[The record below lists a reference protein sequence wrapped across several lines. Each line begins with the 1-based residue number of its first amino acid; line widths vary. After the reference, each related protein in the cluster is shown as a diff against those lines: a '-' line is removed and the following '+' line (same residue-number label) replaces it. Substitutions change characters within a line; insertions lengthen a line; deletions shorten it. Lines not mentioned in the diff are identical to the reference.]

1 MKSLNLSIIVPVH
14 NEAASIPELAGEIRT
29 VLQPLRSSY
38 EIIFI
43 DDGSK
48 DATIDAIRQARQ
60 KDSNIKWIR
69 LRTRFGKAAAL
80 SAGFKAAI
88 GDIVITMDGDLQDDP
103 AEISNMIEK
112 INEGFDVVSGWKHR
126 RKDPALRVVMSRI
139 YNMITSQVSGIRIHD
154 FNCGFKAY
162 RKAVT
167 KELHIYGEL
176 HRYIPLLAAQRGFR
190 IAEIKVNHRP
200 RKYGRSR
207 YGSERIIHGLLDLL
221 TVTFLTRF
229 TKKPSHFFG
238 TIGLTLTIL
247 GLSINYYIFYL
258 RVVYGNIQ
266 SRYPLLFLGVLLTI
280 VGIQFF
286 STGLLAEMITLGQ
299 KKSEIE
305 YSVLEESE

>member
-1 MKSLNLSIIVPVH
+1 MKTLNLSIVIPIH
-14 NEAASIPELAGEIRT
+14 NEAASIPELISELQA
-29 VLQPLRSSY
+29 VLQHFHGSY
-38 EIIFI
+38 EIIFV

-48 DATIDAIRQARQ
+48 DGTFELLKQARQ
-60 KDSNIKWIR
+60 KNRNLNWIR
-69 LRTRFGKAAAL
+69 LRSRFGKAAAL
-80 SAGFKAAI
+80 SAGFRVAA
-88 GDIVITMDGDLQDDP
+88 GEIVITMDGDLQDDP
-103 AEISNMIEK
+103 AEIPKFIEK

-126 RKDPALRVVMSRI
+126 RHDPIPRVIMSKI

-162 RKAVT
+162 RRAVI
-167 KELHIYGEL
+167 KEVHIYGEL

-190 IAEIKVNHRP
+190 ITEIKVNHRS
-200 RKYGRSR
+200 RKHGRSR
-207 YGSERIIHGLLDLL
+207 YGSERIINGLLDLL

-238 TIGLTLTIL
+238 TIGLALTTV
-247 GLSINYYIFYL
+247 GLVINYKIFYL
-258 RVVYGNIQ
+258 RIIYGNIQ
-266 SRYPLLFLGVLLTI
+266 GRYPLLFLGILLTI

>member
-1 MKSLNLSIIVPVH
+1 MKPLNVSIVIPVH
-14 NEAASIPELAGEIRT
+14 NEAAAIPELADELRFA
-29 VLQPLRSSY
+29 LQNLRLSH
-38 EIIFI
+38 EIIFV
-43 DDGSK
+43 DDGST
-48 DATIDAIRQARQ
+48 DATLDAIRSAHQ
-60 KDSNIKWIR
+60 KDRNIKWIR
-69 LRTRFGKAAAL
+69 LRTRFGKSAAL
-80 SAGFKAAI
+80 AAGFRTAA
-88 GDIVITMDGDLQDDP
+88 GDTIITMDGDLQDDP
-103 AEISNMIEK
+103 AEISKFIEK

-126 RKDPALRVVMSRI
+126 RKDPIARLIMSKV
-139 YNMITSQVSGIRIHD
+139 YNTVTSQVSGVRIHD

-200 RKYGRSR
+200 RKYGKSR
-207 YGSERIIHGLLDLL
+207 YGTERIINGFLDLL

-238 TIGLTLTIL
+238 TIGLALTII
-247 GLSINYYIFYL
+247 GMIINYKIFYL
-258 RVVYGNIQ
+258 RIAYGNIQ
-266 SRYPLLFLGVLLTI
+266 NRYPLLFLGVLLTI

-305 YSVLEESE
+305 YSILEESE